1 MLPILI
7 YLSFEVNYGY
17 LKLYSKMNKLIQ
29 FSKYNFFLAFLFS
42 VCLGQIKSQ
51 ENEYNIA
58 AIRVEGPVT
67 TDKAMVVAL
76 SGLSV
81 GQTIRIPGQEVT
93 QAIKLL
99 WKQGLFS
106 NIDIQ
111 AELYQGKS
119 VFLLIKLEEK
129 PRITKYKIT
138 GVQKGDI
145 EELRPKLEL
154 RAGSILNDQLETNI
168 QNIVRNYYKE
178 KSFIYPKISLT
189 KTADSSIPNGV
200 AIHINIDRGFKY
212 VVKDIVFID
221 NDKASTSS
229 LKKAMKENKTQANVN
244 LLEML
249 KFKKHLANP
258 GWNWYDYLG
267 VISPSNIKNYVSEF
281 IQPNIFTG
289 AKYKP
294 EELKQA
300 DFASIKDQYASL
312 GYRDA
317 KIVWDTVIEE
327 SQQRVKIFIKVD
339 EGKKYYFRNI
349 SWVGNTK
356 YPDSILSQILD
367 IRKGDPFDQ
376 KKLDQRLQQ
385 NPEGGDVSGL
395 YMDDG
400 YLFFRIDPQ
409 EIAIVGDS
417 VDYLMRIYEGQQS
430 TINNIHISGN
440 IKTNEHV
447 IRRELKLRP
456 GDKFDRS
463 KLIRTQ
469 RELAAMGYFNPE
481 GTQIIPKPNEDGT
494 VDIDLIVE
502 EKPNDQLSLS
512 LGYANFFYGQ
522 VGMNFTNFSLR
533 NMFKLKTWKP
543 LPSGDGQTL
552 AINVQSSGTQSQ
564 IFNVSFTEPWLGGKS
579 PTSLTVA
586 GTHSRFSSPLSN
598 GTNSLFIRN
607 NFSVEVGKRLKWP
620 DDYFVAFFGVTMEN
634 NILENN
640 NQFGSDFATG
650 VVNNLYGR
658 FTLSRN
664 SLNGPIG
671 PQIYPTTGSNLSFS
685 VQATLPYSQLFSSR
699 KLNYED
705 PNLSKAEIW
714 NWIEYH
720 KWKFSTDMYMPIA
733 GNFVARFASR
743 FGTIGSFNSKYG
755 ISPFERFRIGGDGLV
770 AWNQFGQET
779 YALRGYDDRQVTINK
794 EGEFFQGATVFNKY
808 IFELRYPIMLNAG
821 SSIYTMLFA
830 EAGNGW
836 ERFKDFDPFNVKK
849 SYGVGVRFF
858 LPMFG
863 LLGFDYGLGVDKY
876 VSPVDQNLSIFDKY
890 GKFRFILSFEPQ

>member
-1 MLPILI
+1 M
-7 YLSFEVNYGY
+7 FELNYGY
-17 LKLYSKMNKLIQ
+17 LRLYSKMNTLIRLNKYYITLLFVLWTACAHLSAQ
-29 FSKYNFFLAFLFS
+29 DNAFS
-42 VCLGQIKSQ
+42 
-51 ENEYNIA
+51 IA

-67 TDKAMVVAL
+67 TDKAMIVAL

-81 GQTIRIPGQEVT
+81 GQTINIPGQEVT

-111 AELYQGKS
+111 SERYQGKN

-129 PRITKYKIT
+129 PRITKYKIL
-138 GVQKGDI
+138 GVKKGDI
-145 EELRPKLEL
+145 DELRPKLEL

-168 QNIVRNYYKE
+168 QNIVRTYYKE
-178 KSFIYPKISLT
+178 KSFIYPKVILSRD
-189 KTADSSIPNGV
+189 ADSSIPNGV
-200 AIHINIDRGFKY
+200 AIQIKIDRGYKY
-212 VVKDIVFID
+212 VVKDIVFLD
-221 NDKASTSS
+221 NNKVSTSA
-229 LKKAMKENKTQANVN
+229 LKKAMKENKTQASAQ
-244 LLEML
+244 LGELF
-249 KFKKHLANP
+249 KFKKHLSNP

-267 VISPSNIKNYVSEF
+267 SLTPKNIKNYISEF
-281 IQPNIFTG
+281 VQPNIFTG

-300 DFASIKDQYASL
+300 DFASIKEQYATL

-317 KIVWDTVIEE
+317 KIIWDTVVEE
-327 SQQRVKIFIKVD
+327 SQQKVKIFIKVD
-339 EGKKYYFRNI
+339 EGKKYYIRNI
-349 SWVGNTK
+349 TWVGNTK
-356 YPDSILSQILD
+356 YPDSILTQILD

-409 EIAIVGDS
+409 EVAIVGDS
-417 VDYLMRIYEGQQS
+417 VDYLMRVYEGNQS
-430 TINNIHISGN
+430 TINQISISGN
-440 IKTNEHV
+440 VKTNEHV

-481 GTQIIPKPNEDGT
+481 GTQIIPKPKEDGT

-533 NMFKLKTWKP
+533 NMFNLKTWKP

-552 AINVQSSGTQSQ
+552 AINIQSSGVLSQ

-586 GTHSRFSSPLSN
+586 GTHSRFNNPTGN
-598 GTNSLFIRN
+598 GTNSIFIRN
-607 NFSVEVGKRLKWP
+607 NLSVEVGKRLRWP

-640 NQFGSDFATG
+640 NQFGSDFSTG
-650 VVNNLYGR
+650 VVNNLFGR

-685 VQATLPYSQLFSSR
+685 VQATLPYSQIFKSR
-699 KLNYED
+699 DLNYLD
-705 PNLSKAEIW
+705 PKLTNAERW

-733 GNFVARFASR
+733 GNLVARFASR
-743 FGTIGSFNSKYG
+743 FGTIGSFNSRFG

-779 YALRGYDDRQVTINK
+779 YALRGYDDREVTINK
-794 EGEFFQGATVFNKY
+794 EGDFFQGATVFNKY
-808 IFELRYPIMLNAG
+808 IFELRYPIMLNPG

-849 SYGVGVRFF
+849 SYGMGVRFF

-863 LLGFDYGLGVDKY
+863 LLGFDYGLGVDKF
-876 VSPVDQNLSIFDKY
+876 VPEGLRNASIFDKY